1 MIALRAGWR
10 RGLILLRQS
19 FSNGAELFAHLFW
32 PLLMV
37 GAAVAL
43 RGRDF
48 GAFSLGALAVP
59 GILGM
64 NAAFGMVSLSQ
75 QLTADREDGTL
86 LRARATPQGM
96 PAYLIGTLLLV
107 GGGLLADLAIFLVPA
122 ALLVPG
128 LVTGGVGTAATVA
141 GLLALA
147 LVATLPLGV
156 VLGAAFGTARAQGL
170 LTLPILGLVAVSGIF
185 YPLAALPGWLQAVG
199 QAFPVYWLGLGM
211 RAALL
216 PDAAVAVELGD
227 SWRHAETV
235 GVLAAW
241 AVAGLLLAP
250 VVLRRMAR
258 RESGSLVAARRD
270 RALRRVG

>member
-1 MIALRAGWR
+1 MIALRSGWR

-19 FSNGAELFAHLFW
+19 FSNGPELFSHLLW

-59 GILGM
+59 SILGM

-86 LRARATPQGM
+86 LRARATPHGL

-107 GGGLLADLAIFLVPA
+107 GGGLLADLAVFLVPA

-128 LVTGGVGTAATVA
+128 LVTGGAGTWLTVV

-147 LVATLPLGV
+147 MVATLPLGV
-156 VLGAAFGTARAQGL
+156 VLGSAFGTARAQSL
-170 LTLPILGLVAVSGIF
+170 LTLPILGLVGISGIF
-185 YPLAALPGWLQAVG
+185 YPLAALPGWLQAIG
-199 QAFPVYWLGLGM
+199 QVFPFYWLGLGM

-235 GVLAAW
+235 GVLAVW
-241 AVAGLLLAP
+241 AVAGLLVAP